1 MTLFVKTPKRKLA
14 INDGYLITLD
24 FLINFI
30 VTRVTT
36 QVIKKLIYKY
46 RNSKEVKIINSLGET
61 INIDIY
67 FLNDNK
73 LDRII

>member
-1 MTLFVKTPKRKLA
+1 MTLFVTTPKRKLA